1 MSAPWPSLV
10 PPLVALAMC
19 GLGGLGYGAIVIHRT
34 RRQTVY
40 APGWGDWLWY
50 VILPGSL
57 YAALALAA
65 LLLRTTTQLA
75 LFGIG
80 GAALGLLLLGIHNAW
95 DTVTYIVVGGSRGD
109 ATKTE

>member
-1 MSAPWPSLV
+1 MV
-10 PPLVALAMC
+10 
-19 GLGGLGYGAIVIHRT
+19 
-34 RRQTVY
+34 
-40 APGWGDWLWY
+40 
-50 VILPGSL
+50 LPGGL

>member
-1 MSAPWPSLV
+1 MP
-10 PPLVALAMC
+10 
-19 GLGGLGYGAIVIHRT
+19 GG
-34 RRQTVY
+34 
-40 APGWGDWLWY
+40 
-50 VILPGSL
+50 L
-57 YAALALAA
+57 YAARALAA

-95 DTVTYIVVGGSRGD
+95 DTVAYIVVGGSRGD